1 MRTFLDIVVAA
12 VGFIV
17 IIGSI
22 TYLILFIDPPKQWV
36 PDQKAHYEYVVPKE

>member
-1 MRTFLDIVVAA
+1 MRTLLDIVVAF
-12 VGFIV
+12 VGFTV

-22 TYLILFIDPPKQWV
+22 LYMILYIDPPKQWV